1 MNGGLMNPVNNLMN
15 NELMNN
21 KLMNNELINNKY
33 LPLRSKKL
41 FVLDMDGTFYL
52 GDRILEG
59 SLDFVKRIR
68 ESDRRFMF
76 FTNNASK
83 TPEYYMG
90 KLKKMGCDI
99 NREDIVT
106 SGDVTI
112 EYLLKKYPGGKV
124 YLVGTPL
131 LEESFRK
138 AGINL
143 VSLVSEE
150 RAEVGVVSFDLT
162 LTYEKVSRACDFI
175 RKGAVFIATHMDL
188 NCPTEQG
195 PIPDC
200 GSICA
205 MITASTGI
213 KPKYLGKPFNE
224 TIGAI
229 LRISG
234 CRTDEMAIIGDR
246 LYTDIAMGYK
256 NGVTSILVL
265 TGETRMED
273 VEKSEIKPDFIFPS
287 LGSLAKVL

>member
-1 MNGGLMNPVNNLMN
+1 MDD
-15 NELMNN
+15 
-21 KLMNNELINNKY
+21 KY
-33 LPLRSKKL
+33 LPLKSKKL

-59 SLDFVKRIR
+59 SLDFIERIR
-68 ESDRRFMF
+68 ESGKEFMF

-83 TPEYYMG
+83 TPEFYVN
-90 KLKKMGCDI
+90 KLKKMGCDA
-99 NREDIVT
+99 NREDVVT

-112 EYLLKKYPGGKV
+112 EYLTEKYPGSKV

-131 LEESFRK
+131 LEESFGK

-143 VSLVSEE
+143 LSGESADTDADADVV
-150 RAEVGVVSFDLT
+150 VVSFDLT
-162 LTYEKVSRACDFI
+162 LTYEKLSRACDFI
-175 RKGAVFIATHMDL
+175 RKGAVFIATHMDI
-188 NCPTEQG
+188 NCPTEKG

-205 MITASTGI
+205 MITASTGV

-224 TIGAI
+224 TISAI
-229 LRISG
+229 LKTSG
-234 CRTDEMAIIGDR
+234 CKTSEIAIIGDR

-265 TGETRMED
+265 TGETKQED

-287 LGSLAKVL
+287 LGCLAKVL

>member
-1 MNGGLMNPVNNLMN
+1 M
-15 NELMNN
+15 
-21 KLMNNELINNKY
+21 NNKY
-33 LPLRSKKL
+33 LPLKSKKL

-59 SLDFVKRIR
+59 SLDFIERIR
-68 ESDRRFMF
+68 KSGREFMF

-83 TPEYYMG
+83 TPEYYMD
-90 KLKKMGCDI
+90 KLKKMGCDV
-99 NREDIVT
+99 NRKDIVT

-112 EYLLKKYPGGKV
+112 EYLLKKYADNKV

-143 VSLVSEE
+143 VPGESADV
-150 RAEVGVVSFDLT
+150 VVVSFDLT
-162 LTYEKVSRACDFI
+162 LTYEKVSKACGFI

-188 NCPTEQG
+188 NCPTEHG

-205 MITASTGI
+205 MITASTGV

-224 TIGAI
+224 TIDAI

-234 CRTDEMAIIGDR
+234 CKTDEIAIIGDR

-265 TGETRMED
+265 TGETKPED
-273 VEKSEIKPDFIFPS
+273 VEKSEIKPDFIFSS
-287 LGSLAKVL
+287 LGCLAKVL